1 MPVTPPHSYPGVYIQ
16 EIPSGVHTITGV
28 ATSITAF
35 VGRAVRGP
43 VDDPALVTSYAEF
56 ERAFG
61 GLAVDYPLTYAVQ
74 DFFLNGGSQALIV
87 RAFKTMSAT
96 DDGRAKLVVGDVHF
110 EAASPGAWGS
120 ALRVIIDYNGITDDV
135 AKAYGFSA
143 ADQLFNL
150 TVIDDGSRST
160 EVFRNLSVSEGARRV
175 DRVLKQSS
183 QLLWVQGTA
192 SGGIPDPALP
202 DSRPVAS
209 AALTDE
215 QRNSGQKQGTTA
227 ASQGSDGQKLT
238 LAADFLGD
246 QANKT
251 GMYSLENADLF
262 NLLCIPP
269 DLRDADLPTGTYGAA
284 LAYCYQRRA
293 MLIVDPPVAWTSL
306 SAASSGLS
314 GLIAGESL
322 SGEPARNAAIYFP
335 RVNKADALRGG
346 QTDTFVACGALAG
359 VIASTDAQRGVWKA
373 PAGINATLSGIQ
385 SLAVR
390 LTDPDNGELNPL
402 GINCLRSFPL
412 YGNVVWGARTMRGSD
427 QLGDDYKYVPVRR
440 LALYIEE
447 SLYRGTKWAVFEPN
461 DEPLWSQLRLNIGSF
476 MHDLFRQGA
485 FQGQKPQDAYFVQCD
500 STTTT
505 QSDIDQ
511 GIVNVIVG
519 FAPLKPA
526 EFVILYLQQMAGQ
539 LAV

>member
-16 EIPSGVHTITGV
+16 EVPSSVHTITGV

-35 VGRAVRGP
+35 VGRAVCGSI
-43 VDDPALVTSYAEF
+43 DDPALVTSYAEF

-87 RAFKTMSAT
+87 RAFKPNSAT
-96 DDGRAKLVVGDVHF
+96 DDGRAGLVAGDLHF

-120 ALRVIIDYNGITDDV
+120 ALRVIVDYNGITDDV
-135 AKAYGFSA
+135 AKAYGYSA
-143 ADQLFNL
+143 ANQLFNL
-150 TVIDDGSRST
+150 TIINDGNGAT
-160 EVFRNLSVSEGARRV
+160 EVYRNLSVSEGARRV

-192 SGGIPDPALP
+192 SGGAPDPAFP
-202 DSRPVAS
+202 DSRPAAS
-209 AALTDE
+209 PALTDE
-215 QRNSGQKQGTTA
+215 QRNSGQKQGTVA
-227 ASQGSDGQKLT
+227 ASPGNDGQKLT

-251 GMYSLENADLF
+251 GMYALENADLF

-269 DLRDADLPTGTYGAA
+269 DLRDADLPTGTYSAA

-293 MLIVDPPVAWTSL
+293 MLLIDPPVAWASI
-306 SAASSGLS
+306 SAASAGLPA
-314 GLIAGESL
+314 LIAGESL

-335 RVNKADALRGG
+335 RVNKADMLRGG
-346 QTDTFVACGALAG
+346 QTDSFVACGAIAG

-385 SLAVR
+385 TLAVK

-500 STTTT
+500 GTTTT

>member
-16 EIPSGVHTITGV
+16 EVPSSVHTITGV

-35 VGRAVRGP
+35 VGRAVRGLA
-43 VDDPALVTSYAEF
+43 DDPVLVTSYAEF

-74 DFFLNGGSQALIV
+74 DFFLNGGSQALIARV
-87 RAFKTMSAT
+87 FKPNSAT
-96 DDGRAKLVVGDVHF
+96 DDGRAQLVVGDLHL

-120 ALRVIIDYNGITDDV
+120 ALRVIVDYNGITDDV
-135 AKAYGFSA
+135 AKAYGFST

-150 TVIDDGSRST
+150 TITDDGSGTT
-160 EVFRNLSVSEGARRV
+160 EVFRNLSVSESARRV

-192 SGGIPDPALP
+192 SGGAPDPALP
-202 DSRPVAS
+202 ASRPAAS

-215 QRNSGQKQGTTA
+215 QRNSGQKQGTVA
-227 ASQGSDGQKLT
+227 ASPGNDGQKLT

-269 DLRDADLPTGTYGAA
+269 DLRDADLPTGTYSAA

-293 MLIVDPPVAWTSL
+293 MLLVDPPVAW
-306 SAASSGLS
+306 ASVSTASVGLPA
-314 GLIAGESL
+314 LIAGESL

-335 RVNKADALRGG
+335 RVNKADMLRGG

-359 VIASTDAQRGVWKA
+359 VFASTDAQRGVWKA

-511 GIVNVIVG
+511 GIVNVVVG